1 MTLVGEETF
10 SIRDIMFS
18 LSFLCISVSYF
29 WLQNIFSSYSW
40 QWPCQ
45 YIFRKRQY
53 NLYTWVI
60 ATPTLSSML
69 RGFHC
74 GPPPAFSYPQGEES
88 VWPRGHAHAELIPP
102 ATQKSLTNRAHTC
115 PDLPPTPF
123 FQWQLELLVC
133 TPPGQGWSGE
143 AVGKRSELPLY
154 WER

>member
-88 VWPRGHAHAELIPP
+88 VWPRGHAHAELIP
-102 ATQKSLTNRAHTC
+102 
-115 PDLPPTPF
+115 
-123 FQWQLELLVC
+123 LLHRN
-133 TPPGQGWSGE
+133 P
-143 AVGKRSELPLY
+143 
-154 WER
+154 